1 MNFKM
6 FFALMTGLSLGV
18 TFLNIPPGMTLL
30 MNLYGV
36 TYTGISILMSALLWS
51 HALLQIPAGV
61 VTDRLGIGKS
71 LMFGVTLMSLGTLG
85 PAASPEF
92 TLALIC
98 RVIAGI
104 GTSLCFATVMKM
116 IAVYAPDGRV
126 GTYQSFFAGFF
137 SVGNIMSYLL
147 IPKLIPLGWQWV
159 YLVPGTLSLSLL
171 PLSLGLHMR
180 PQSPASLSLISLPRI
195 FKIRAGWVLG
205 FYHAISW
212 GAMLSLGNWI
222 PTLLAEFR
230 PESTPLQLAWGG
242 VLVMFISGLGRI
254 FGGFILLRQPPLRI
268 ANGSILILAVLFLG
282 LFSVHQSA
290 LLLFLAFLAAWFSS
304 VNFGA
309 FFHLASKTV
318 RSESLATL
326 FGFVNFLANLGAVL
340 FTLAFGFAK
349 DATGSLSWGFGLL
362 SIAALLALFSGRGI
376 LKRDCTVDSL
386 HPEHSPQGLDAP
398 KALFSGR

>member
-6 FFALMTGLSLGV
+6 FFTLMTGLCLGV
-18 TFLNIPPGMTLL
+18 TFLNLPPGLNLL
-30 MNLYGV
+30 MDLYGV
-36 TYTGISILMSALLWS
+36 AYTGMSILMSALLWS
-51 HALLQIPAGV
+51 HALLQIPAGM
-61 VTDRLGIGKS
+61 VTDRLGIGRS
-71 LMFGVTLMSLGTLG
+71 LMFGLTLMSLGTLG
-85 PAASPEF
+85 PAASPDF

-116 IAVYAPDGRV
+116 IAIYAPDGRV

-147 IPKLIPLGWQWV
+147 IPKLIPFGWQWV
-159 YLVPGTLSLSLL
+159 YLVPGILSLSLL
-171 PLSLGLHMR
+171 PLSLGLHLR
-180 PQSPASLSLISLPRI
+180 PQPLASLSLISLPRI
-195 FKIRAGWVLG
+195 LKIRAGWALG

-212 GAMLSLGNWI
+212 GAVLSLGNWI

-230 PESTPLQLAWGG
+230 PESTALQLVWGG
-242 VLVMFISGLGRI
+242 ALVMSISGLGRI
-254 FGGFILLRQPPLRI
+254 FGGFILLSQPPLLI
-268 ANGSILILAVLFLG
+268 ANGSVLILAVLFLG
-282 LFSVHQSA
+282 LFSVHRA
-290 LLLFLAFLAAWFSS
+290 VLLLSFALLAAWFSS

-309 FFHLASKTV
+309 LFHLASKTV

-362 SIAALLALFSGRGI
+362 SIVAFSALFWGRGI
-376 LKRDCTVDSL
+376 LKRDCTGDSCHTEHRPPGVD
-386 HPEHSPQGLDAP
+386 DP
-398 KALFSGR
+398 KLLSTRS